1 MNKKILFI
9 CILSFSLSY
18 YLPMKKKSIDFADD
32 ICFYKDEIHHTNY
45 RYVMG
50 CEKGKYCTVLGSNS
64 NNYEIHKCVPYTPL
78 IKMLGDSCEEDSD
91 CDNDNGNDLQCS
103 DKKCSIK
110 NDKAYNYNGN
120 YYCPPGKIATYE
132 STIWKCINKGT
143 NSDKCSID
151 TTLNKAD
158 YFKVCGKKNYDAA
171 YAVKS
176 TDMNYIGEVED
187 GNPVQNPKACKSG
200 YALKFYRNGERTP
213 PTGSTDKDLFCVT
226 VKEVEYTESDPPG
239 NPTCRIKYTK
249 GTETEYIYN
258 SVSNSNSDNIE
269 CNKFLMTKLELFQ
282 KYLERMNS
290 IKAQCESERHYDNP
304 FLCNDNELK
313 KLQYFYD
320 HPEEYLLY
328 QNENQVVDY
337 LVQTKYKTY
346 EAQDLNGITF
356 LNMNYFLLLLLF
368 LISL

>member
-18 YLPMKKKSIDFADD
+18 YLPMKKKSIDFGDD
-32 ICFYKDEIHHTNY
+32 ICYYKDEIHHTNY

-50 CEKGKYCTVLGSNS
+50 CEKGKYCTELGSNS
-64 NNYEIHKCVPYTPL
+64 SNYEIHKCVPYTPL
-78 IKMLGDSCEEDSD
+78 IKMLGDSCQEDLD

-110 NDKAYNYNGN
+110 DDKPYIYNYI
-120 YYCPPGKIATYE
+120 YYCPPGKIATKE
-132 STIWKCINKGT
+132 SGIWKCINKGT
-143 NSDKCSID
+143 NSDKCLID
-151 TTLNKAD
+151 TTENKPD
-158 YFKVCGKKNYDAA
+158 YFKVCGKKSYDTG
-171 YAVKS
+171 YVVKS

-187 GNPVQNPKACKSG
+187 GNPVENPKACKSG
-200 YALKFYRNGERTP
+200 YALEFYRNGERTEP
-213 PTGSTDKDLFCVT
+213 TTGSIQKDLFCVT
-226 VKEVEYTESDPPG
+226 VKEVEYSSTTS
-239 NPTCRIKYTK
+239 TCRIKYTK

-258 SVSNSNSDNIE
+258 SVSDTGDIE

-337 LVQTKYKTY
+337 LVQKEYKTY

-356 LNMNYFLLLLLF
+356 LNMNYFLLLLF